1 MLFST
6 HPRKLLSEAAAADL
20 LDPKVS
26 DEVKEV
32 IDDMED
38 ILTNNIE
45 EVKDADKTTNG
56 GVPVV
61 AEAVAVLESAAGY
74 GEKAKYLVTL
84 ESVIAVM
91 ENEGEKLAAE
101 AEDVAPGEAPTPE
114 AVEANEPHAG
124 NVIED
129 IAARNGVEADQVAV
143 VISTENFRFL
153 AEMAILEAKC
163 GKAPEDCEA
172 AKKLG
177 KARKVAKELQAAD
190 VKLVKGAP
198 KKAKKAAKGKK

>member
-61 AEAVAVLESAAGY
+61 AEAVAVLESATAY

-91 ENEGEKLAAE
+91 ENEGEKIAAE
-101 AEDVAPGEAPTPE
+101 ESETPGEAPAPE
-114 AVEANEPHAG
+114 EAEAHEPHAA

-163 GKAPEDCEA
+163 GKAPEDCAA

-198 KKAKKAAKGKK
+198 KKAKKSAKGKK

>member
-61 AEAVAVLESAAGY
+61 AEAVAVLEAANTY
-74 GEKAKYLVTL
+74 GKAKYLITL

-101 AEDVAPGEAPTPE
+101 ESETPGEAPTPE
-114 AVEANEPHAG
+114 EAEAHEPHAA

-153 AEMAILEAKC
+153 AEMAILEAKS
-163 GKAPEDCEA
+163 GKAAEDCEA

-177 KARKVAKELQAAD
+177 KARKVAKELQAGD
-190 VKLVKGAP
+190 VALVKSA
-198 KKAKKAAKGKK
+198 KKAKKAATKGKK

>member
-45 EVKDADKTTNG
+45 EVKDEDKTTNG

-61 AEAVAVLESAAGY
+61 AEAVAMLESTNTY
-74 GEKAKYLVTL
+74 GKAKYLITL

-101 AEDVAPGEAPTPE
+101 AEEVEPGEAPAPE
-114 AVEANEPHAG
+114 AVEAHEPHAA

-129 IAARNGVEADQVAV
+129 IANRNGVEADQVAV
-143 VISTENFRFL
+143 VISAENFRFL
-153 AEMAILEAKC
+153 AEMALLEAKC
-163 GKAPEDCEA
+163 GKAPEECEA

-177 KARKVAKELQAAD
+177 KARKVAKELQSGD
-190 VKLVKGAP
+190 VAMVVAKKKAV
-198 KKAKKAAKGKK
+198 KKAKKAK

>member
-26 DEVKEV
+26 DEVKDV

-45 EVKDADKTTNG
+45 EVKDSDKTTNG

-61 AEAVAVLESAAGY
+61 AEAVAVLESANTY
-74 GEKAKYLVTL
+74 GNAKYLVTL

-101 AEDVAPGEAPTPE
+101 ESDNPGEAPTPE
-114 AVEANEPHAG
+114 EAEAHEPHAA

-129 IAARNGVEADQVAV
+129 IANRNGVDTDQVAV
-143 VISTENFRFL
+143 VISAENCRFL
-153 AEMAILEAKC
+153 AEMSILEAKC
-163 GKAPEDCEA
+163 GKTPDECEA

-177 KARKVAKELQAAD
+177 KARKVAKELQSAD
-190 VKLVKGAP
+190 IPLVVAK
-198 KKAKKAAKGKK
+198 KKATKKTASKGKK

>member
-45 EVKDADKTTNG
+45 EVKDEDKTTNG

-61 AEAVAVLESAAGY
+61 AEAVAVLESATGY
-74 GEKAKYLVTL
+74 GEKTKYLVTL

-91 ENEGEKLAAE
+91 ENEGEKIAAE
-101 AEDVAPGEAPTPE
+101 ESETPGEAPTPE
-114 AVEANEPHAG
+114 EAEAHEPHAA

-129 IAARNGVEADQVAV
+129 IATRNGVEPDQVAV

-163 GKAPEDCEA
+163 GKAPEDCAA

-190 VKLVKGAP
+190 VMLVKGAP

>member
-26 DEVKEV
+26 PEVKEV

-45 EVKDADKTTNG
+45 EVKDSDKTTNG

-61 AEAVAVLESAAGY
+61 AEAVAVLESANTY
-74 GEKAKYLVTL
+74 GKAKYLVTL

-101 AEDVAPGEAPTPE
+101 ESDTPGEAPTPE
-114 AVEANEPHAG
+114 EAEAHEPHAA

-143 VISTENFRFL
+143 VISAENYRFL
-153 AEMAILEAKC
+153 AEMTLLEAKAC
-163 GKAPEDCEA
+163 KAPEDCEA

-177 KARKVAKELQAAD
+177 KARKVAKELQAGD
-190 VKLVKGAP
+190 VALVVAK
-198 KKAKKAAKGKK
+198 KKAAKKTAAKGK